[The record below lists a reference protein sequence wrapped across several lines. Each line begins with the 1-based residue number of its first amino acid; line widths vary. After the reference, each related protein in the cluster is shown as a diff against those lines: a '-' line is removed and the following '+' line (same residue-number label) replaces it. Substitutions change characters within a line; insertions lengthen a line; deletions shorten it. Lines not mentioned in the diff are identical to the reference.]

1 MVGVSE
7 LRWLRGPLVLT
18 YVFLYLPILVLVV
31 MSFNAS
37 KLPFVWRGFSLRWY
51 SELVRDDR
59 IIQGLGNTLIVAV
72 GATVLATVLGTLLAV
87 GLQRY
92 SRSTLLDAFSLVPA
106 ILPDLVLAIGLLAF
120 FTLVTMTL
128 GLTRSGSR
136 PTVRHHTSRPSGL
149 RASECSRHSSGKNR
163 AHASS
168 CLVSS
173 TKVRKRV
180 RKGRASEARLG

>member
-128 GLTRSGSR
+128 GL
-136 PTVRHHTSRPSGL
+136 
-149 RASECSRHSSGKNR
+149 HSVLIAHVEIGR
-163 AHASS
+163 AH
-168 CLVSS
+168 V
-173 TKVRKRV
+173 
-180 RKGRASEARLG
+180 